1 MSEFVKKLLKE
12 DFKAY
17 ATKCEKL
24 LSAFD
29 VALDGFPDLMEVKKR
44 NSVLYQLR
52 KYTNKE

>member
-1 MSEFVKKLLKE
+1 VQKQLKV

-24 LSAFD
+24 LSSFD
-29 VALDGFPDLMEVKKR
+29 VALDGFPELVELKKR

-52 KYTNKE
+52 KYTKK